1 MSIWRGERDAK
12 KLTKGKDAGSAAAVQ
27 SLIFHA
33 KKYDDTHGKKVHRD

>member
-12 KLTKGKDAGSAAAVQ
+12 KLAKGKDAGSSAAVQ

-33 KKYDDTHGKKVHRD
+33 KNFDDAHGTKVYRD